1 MNIKYKI
8 LSKDLYKL
16 VKKEEYWDDKD
27 LDIVDKFAKM
37 IKDEVA
43 KVKRAEIYQAK
54 KAETPVPVINNEETI
69 EETVTI
75 SGAEIVEQAK
85 KITDATELLKNII
98 KEPEQEET
106 PNASTLFERIYDE
119 DSIDAKI
126 LADIEKDQLKTQET
140 VVEKDPNALNRY
152 IIHVETYGD
161 FIQDTKFQK
170 FISSK
175 RTNKDFMT
183 DQVLNTLTTYVAVVD
198 EINEG
203 EIRRK
208 IVPML
213 DSVHL
218 FKIIPVASNFV
229 LPQFASVW
237 NHQTLI

>member
-54 KAETPVPVINNEETI
+54 KAETTVPVINNEKII
-69 EETVTI
+69 EETVAI
-75 SGAEIVEQAK
+75 SGAEVVEQAK
-85 KITDATELLKNII
+85 KITDATELLKNIV
-98 KEPEQEET
+98 KEPVEET
-106 PNASTLFERIYDE
+106 ANPSTLFERIYDE

-126 LADIEKDQLKTQET
+126 LADIEKDELKKQENII
-140 VVEKDPNALNRY
+140 EKDPNALNRY
-152 IIHVETYGD
+152 IIHIETYGD

-170 FISSK
+170 FIASK

-183 DQVLNTLTTYVAVVD
+183 DQVLNTLTTYIAVVD

-218 FKIIPVASNFV
+218 FKIIPVASHFI
-229 LPQFASVW
+229 LPQYASVW